1 MARDSGNADEL
12 LQLAAA
18 ARARGDASNE
28 LKLIGSAL
36 AAAPDSPRAH
46 NMRGMRALAD
56 ADFAK
61 AIDSF
66 SRAVAADPGQPAL
79 LVNLASAHRG
89 LKDDAGEKA
98 ALQAA
103 LAIDQRQLTPQLRLA
118 ELFERQGG
126 LSDAARHWGAV
137 VQLGEGIEAPA
148 PSVVEA
154 VNRGKSFLAHHN
166 RLYADA
172 LDEELA
178 GSVPVDIRGHRFRAC
193 VDHMLGRRRVYTNDC
208 AGVYYPFL
216 PADEFFDPQLFSWFA
231 ALEAKTADIRT
242 EAVALLASTTEGLR
256 PYVRLD
262 PGTPENKWSTL
273 DGSLDWS
280 ACFLW
285 EYGVR
290 NEAVCA
296 RCPVTAAA
304 IEAIP
309 QNRVPGRAPSAF
321 FSILKPG
328 AHIPPHTGVTNTR
341 TIIHLPLVVPPDCS
355 FRVGGETRKWT
366 EGEAFAFDDT
376 IEHEAWNRSAQ
387 QRIVLILDVW
397 NPHLTVEE
405 QDWLA
410 KLFTV
415 ADRGLVATSG

>member
-1 MARDSGNADEL
+1 MTTAGGNAEEL
-12 LQLAAA
+12 LQQAVA
-18 ARARGDASNE
+18 ARLRGDMSNE
-28 LKLIGSAL
+28 LKLINAAL
-36 AAAPDSPRAH
+36 VTAPDNPRAL

-56 ADFAK
+56 ADFAQ
-61 AIDSF
+61 AINSF
-66 SRAVAADPGQPAL
+66 SRAAAADRGQPAL

-89 LKDDAGEKA
+89 LNDDAGEKA

-103 LAIDQRQLTPQLRLA
+103 LDIDQRQLTPQLRMA
-118 ELFERQGG
+118 ELFERQGR
-126 LSDAARHWGAV
+126 LSGAARHWGAV
-137 VQLGEGIEAPA
+137 VQLGAGFETPTPG
-148 PSVVEA
+148 VVEA
-154 VNRGKSFLAHHN
+154 VDRGKAFLAHHN
-166 RLYADA
+166 KLYADE

-178 GSVPVDIRGHRFRAC
+178 GSVPADIRGHRFRAC

-216 PADEFFDPQLFSWFA
+216 PADEFLDRRLFPWFA
-231 ALEAKTADIRT
+231 ALETKTADIRA
-242 EAVALLASTTEGLR
+242 EALALIAATTEGLR

-262 PGTPENKWSTL
+262 PGTPENKWSAL
-273 DGSLDWS
+273 DGSLDWG

-290 NEAVCA
+290 NDAVCA
-296 RCPVTAAA
+296 RCPATAAA

-321 FSILKPG
+321 FSILKAG

-355 FRVGGETRKWT
+355 FRVGGETRKWID
-366 EGEAFAFDDT
+366 GQAFAFDDT
-376 IEHEAWNRSAQ
+376 IEHEAWNRSNQ

-397 NPHLTVEE
+397 NPHLTVDE

-410 KLFTV
+410 KLFAV
-415 ADRGLVATSG
+415 ADRGLVAPRA